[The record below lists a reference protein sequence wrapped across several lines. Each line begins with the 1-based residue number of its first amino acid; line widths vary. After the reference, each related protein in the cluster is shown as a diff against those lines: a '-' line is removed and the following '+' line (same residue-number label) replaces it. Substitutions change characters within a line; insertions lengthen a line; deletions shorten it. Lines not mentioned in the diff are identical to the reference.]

1 VEHQLDEG
9 LPHVRAVELIAGDGT
24 AVLGVRADELREIGD
39 VPLAG
44 QVFNVFRLRDG
55 RIVGI
60 QDYAT
65 RREALD
71 APAARDPDWA

>member
-1 VEHQLDEG
+1 
-9 LPHVRAVELIAGDGT
+9 
-24 AVLGVRADELREIGD
+24 VRADELREIGD

-71 APAARDPDWA
+71 AATARDPDWA